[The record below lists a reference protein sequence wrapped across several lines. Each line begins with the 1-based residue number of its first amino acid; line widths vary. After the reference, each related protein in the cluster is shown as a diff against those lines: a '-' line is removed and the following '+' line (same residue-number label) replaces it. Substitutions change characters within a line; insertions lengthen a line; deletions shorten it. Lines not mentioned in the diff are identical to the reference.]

1 MMTWDNA
8 TPIEDPRIAQLRSA
22 ALYAIEVHFDRKAKY
37 SVKGWLGSEAV
48 SVVYG
53 DSNCGK
59 SFFGLDIS
67 AHVASGRPWMGHN
80 VRKGKVLYLASEG
93 GVKSYGPRIEA
104 IRNAKSDLYGHGMAD
119 HFLLLPTPVDLHGDK
134 DVAAISAALPDLNFS
149 LIVVDTSAMSIG
161 GGSENDSADMGKY
174 IQNIFAL
181 KACYNCHVM
190 IIHHSGK
197 DKSKGSR
204 GHSSLRAAV
213 DTEIE
218 VQDEGGFRTATCK
231 KQRDME
237 TGKQVAFRLRG
248 VDLGLDDENDPITS
262 CVVEHANVDLL
273 SLTKSKSLNGNTL
286 IAKQA
291 LDEAIAKYGRRM
303 ADTENYPAS
312 RDVVEIDIWRSE
324 FLKMRIDSTAQ
335 EASVGRDFT
344 RQSKKLQESGIVHG
358 YSQMVWFVHDED
370 RQDI

>member
-1 MMTWDNA
+1 MMTWENA
-8 TPIEDPRIAQLRSA
+8 EPIEDPRVVQLRSA
-22 ALYAIEVHFDRKAKY
+22 AIYARELHFDRKANY
-37 SVKGWLGSEAV
+37 LVKGWLGSEAV

-67 AHVASGRPWMGHN
+67 AHVASGQPWMGHN
-80 VRKGKVLYLASEG
+80 VRKGRVLYLACEG
-93 GVKSYGPRIEA
+93 GIKSYGPRIEA
-104 IRNAKSDLYGHGMAD
+104 IRNAKSDLYGRGMAD
-119 HFLLLPTPVDLHGDK
+119 HFMLLPNPVDLHGDK
-134 DVAAISAALPDLNFS
+134 DVAAISAALPDLDFS
-149 LIVVDTSAMSIG
+149 LIVVDTLAMSIG

-174 IQNIFAL
+174 IQNIFSL

-218 VQDEGGFRTATCK
+218 VKDEGGFRTATCK

-237 TGKQVAFRLRG
+237 NGKKVAFTLRG

-262 CVVEHANVDLL
+262 CVLEHADVDLS
-273 SLTKSKSLNGNTL
+273 SLKKSQPLKGNTL

-291 LDEAIAKYGRRM
+291 LVEAIAKHGRRV
-303 ADTENYPAS
+303 ADKENYPAS

-324 FLKMRIDSTAQ
+324 FLKMRIDSTAL
-335 EASVGRDFT
+335 EASVERDFT
-344 RQSKKLQESGIVHG
+344 RQSKKLQECGVVHS

>member
-1 MMTWDNA
+1 M
-8 TPIEDPRIAQLRSA
+8 
-22 ALYAIEVHFDRKAKY
+22 
-37 SVKGWLGSEAV
+37 
-48 SVVYG
+48 VYG

-59 SFFGLDIS
+59 SFFGLDMS
-67 AHVASGRPWMGHN
+67 AHVASGQSWMGHN
-80 VRKGKVLYLASEG
+80 VKKGKVLYLACEG

-104 IRNAKSDLYGHGMAD
+104 IRNAKSDLYNEGMAD
-119 HFLLLPTPVDLHGDK
+119 HFLLLPTPVDLHGEK
-134 DVAAISAALPDLNFS
+134 DVDAITAALPDLDFS
-149 LIVVDTSAMSIG
+149 LIVVDTLAMSMG
-161 GGSENDSADMGKY
+161 SGSENDSADMGQY
-174 IQNIFAL
+174 IKNIFAL
-181 KACYNCHVM
+181 KARYNCHVM

-213 DTEIE
+213 DTEIK
-218 VQDEGGFRTATCK
+218 VKVVGIVRSATCE

-237 TGKQVAFRLRG
+237 NGKKVAFTLRG
-248 VDLGLDDENDPITS
+248 VDLGLDDEGDPITS
-262 CVVEHANVDLL
+262 CVVEHTDVDL
-273 SLTKSKSLNGNTL
+273 SSLNKSHAITGNTL

-291 LDEAIAKYGRRM
+291 LDEALAKHGRRM

-335 EASVGRDFT
+335 KTSVLKDFT
-344 RQSKKLQESGIVHG
+344 RQSKKLQDCGIVHG

>member
-1 MMTWDNA
+1 MMPWDNA
-8 TPIEDPRIAQLRSA
+8 IPLEDPRVAQLRSA
-22 ALYAIEVHFDRKAKY
+22 ALYASEVHFDRKANY
-37 SVKGWLGSEAV
+37 LVKGWLGSEAV

-67 AHVASGRPWMGHN
+67 AHVASGQPWMGHN
-80 VRKGKVLYLASEG
+80 VKKGNVLYLASEG

-104 IRNAKSDLYGHGMAD
+104 IRNAKSGLYGEGMAD

-134 DVAAISAALPDLNFS
+134 DVGAISAALPDLDFS
-149 LIVVDTSAMSIG
+149 LIVVDTLAMSMG

-174 IQNIFAL
+174 IQNIFEL
-181 KACYNCHVM
+181 KARCNCHVM

-213 DTEIE
+213 DTEIQ
-218 VQDEGGFRTATCK
+218 VSDEGSYRTATCK

-237 TGKQVAFRLRG
+237 NGKQVAFTLRG
-248 VDLGLDDENDPITS
+248 VYLGLDDENDPITS
-262 CVVEHANVDLL
+262 CVVEHANVDLA
-273 SLTKSKSLNGNTL
+273 SLKKSRAIKGNTL

-291 LDEAIAKYGRRM
+291 LDEAIAKHGRKM

-312 RDVVEIDIWRSE
+312 RRVVSVDVWSAE
-324 FLKMRIDSTAQ
+324 FFKMRIESGVK
-335 EASVGRDFT
+335 EASIKKDFS
-344 RQSKKLQESGIVHG
+344 RQAGTLEKSNLVRCYSGMI
-358 YSQMVWFVHDED
+358 WFVHDED

>member
-1 MMTWDNA
+1 MMIWDNA
-8 TPIEDPRIAQLRSA
+8 TPIEDPRVAQLRSA
-22 ALYAIEVHFDRKAKY
+22 ALYASEVHFDRKADY

-67 AHVASGRPWMGHN
+67 AHVASGQPWMGHN

-104 IRNAKSDLYGHGMAD
+104 IRNAKSDLYGQGMAD

-149 LIVVDTSAMSIG
+149 LIVVDTLAMSMG
-161 GGSENDSADMGKY
+161 GGSENDSADMGQY
-174 IQNIFAL
+174 IQNIFEL
-181 KACYNCHVM
+181 KARYNCHVM

-218 VQDEGGFRTATCK
+218 VKDEGSFRTATCK

-237 TGKQVAFRLRG
+237 NGKQVAFTLRG

-262 CVVEHANVDLL
+262 CVVEHADVDLS
-273 SLTKSKSLNGNTL
+273 SLKKSQPLNGNTL

-291 LDEAIAKYGRRM
+291 LVEAIAKHGRRM

-324 FLKMRIDSTAQ
+324 FLKMRIDSNVR
-335 EASVGRDFT
+335 EASVKKDFI
-344 RQSKKLQESGIVHG
+344 RQSKKLQASGIVHG